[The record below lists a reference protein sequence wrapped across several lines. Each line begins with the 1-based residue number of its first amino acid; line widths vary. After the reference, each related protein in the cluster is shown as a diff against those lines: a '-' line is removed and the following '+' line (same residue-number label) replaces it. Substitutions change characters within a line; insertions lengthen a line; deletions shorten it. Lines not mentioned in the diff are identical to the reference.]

1 MTALTAP
8 RNTPRLG
15 DTNQPNKFRIP
26 IAAATKLYQGGI
38 VCVNASGLAVPGSTS
53 TTLKAAG
60 VAEKTYD
67 NSAGAA
73 SAFNVEALAG
83 VHWLNSGT
91 AGDAITQA
99 NLGAT
104 VYIID
109 DNTVGLTNGGAT
121 RSVAGVVVDVDSVLG
136 IAVRISLT

>member
-8 RNTPRLG
+8 RNTSRLG
-15 DTNQPNKFRIP
+15 DTNHPNKFRIP

-67 NSAGAA
+67 NSAGGA
-73 SAFNVEALAG
+73 SAFNVEALPG
-83 VHWLNSGT
+83 VYWLNSGT

-109 DNTVGLTNGGAT
+109 DNTVGLTNGGST
-121 RSVAGVVVDVDSVLG
+121 RSVAGVVVDVDAVLG